1 MAAQR
6 ISFEYIELPQLEASF
21 LQRLFAPIR
30 RWRERSAQ
38 REALARMDARM
49 LQDIGIT
56 EADVWLH
63 TRGRRYFIQD

>member
-1 MAAQR
+1 MASQR
-6 ISFEYIELPQLEASF
+6 ISFELVELPQLEASF
-21 LQRLFAPIR
+21 LQRLFSPIK

-38 REALARMDARM
+38 RAALARLDARM

-63 TRGRRYFIQD
+63 TRGRRWFIED